1 MKDVSFVMIVEIY
14 CISYMLI
21 KYDKRIFLQKL
32 DDKITYPFYLFRATR
47 SPSNPRQNFSL
58 TNIV

>member
-32 DDKITYPFYLFRATR
+32 DDKFLIRFI
-47 SPSNPRQNFSL
+47 SL
-58 TNIV
+58 GLRGALQIRDKISL